1 MMSFL
6 SNTLSARK
14 PIGLAILVAAPFV
27 MAVLSGIARADHPQ
41 PAPIGG
47 LHAVSAGLAPRQPA
61 GPSLQ
66 AVSRPLPIGST
77 APGQLSDRDSDSSAD
92 DSDAEALA
100 LRGPT
105 RTAGTKSLLPRRLA
119 ERIALKVIAS
129 FAQSSGT
136 HAVAMALPATSRSA
150 SESVVLLRRLRL

>member
-27 MAVLSGIARADHPQ
+27 MAVLFGIARADCPQ
-41 PAPIGG
+41 AAPVGG
-47 LHAVSAGLAPRQPA
+47 LHAVLAGTSPRQTP

-77 APGQLSDRDSDSSAD
+77 ATGQLSDRESDSSAD
-92 DSDAEALA
+92 DSLDEALA
-100 LRGPT
+100 GRGPT
-105 RTAGTKSLLPRRLA
+105 RTPTVKSLLPRRMA
-119 ERIALKVIAS
+119 ERIAPGIIAS
-129 FAQSSGT
+129 FTQSSRT
-136 HAVAMALPATSRSA
+136 HAVALALPVTSRSA